1 MKNLTP
7 MMQQYLNIKEKYKDT
22 ILFFRL
28 GDFYEMFFDDAIL
41 ASKELEITLTGRDC
55 GNKERAPM
63 CGVPFHSADA
73 YIAKLVKKGYKV
85 AICEQIEDP
94 SKAKG
99 IVKRDVVRIITP
111 GTITDTKVLED
122 KNNNYLC
129 SIYMDTNGIGISYV
143 DVTTGELYT
152 TEIKC
157 NEKRLINILFDEL
170 AKIRPT
176 EIILNDYLYNK
187 KDIVKIIEN
196 KFNSIVN
203 LYCDWSYEYNDAK
216 EAILNQMSVLSL
228 DGYGLNEK
236 VYSVLSLGTLIN
248 YLNETQKIS
257 LNHLNN
263 VTFYTIDNF
272 MMLDINTRINLELTE
287 TIRGKSKKGS
297 LFGLLDCTSTSM
309 GGRMLKRWIE
319 EPLINIEDIKR
330 RLDAVDYLFNNFM
343 VVDEIK
349 ELFKNVYDIERIIG
363 KIVYGTCNARDLI
376 SLKKSISVLPTIKKI
391 LCKTSSELLLSLGR
405 ELDTLKDI
413 YELID
418 NAIIDEPPI
427 SIKEGNIIKD
437 KYSKELFELREAATK
452 GKEWIYKLEQNE
464 KERTGIKSLK
474 VGYNKV
480 FGYYI
485 EVTKSNLKYVP
496 DEYIRKQTLANAE
509 RYITPELKEMEAKI
523 LGAEDKIVKLEYD
536 IFLNI
541 RDTIKN
547 QIKMIQKSAK
557 IVAVL
562 DVFCAFA
569 ITAYKNNYVKPKLN
583 LDGII
588 QIKNGRH
595 PVVEK
600 TIGENLFIPN
610 DTYLDNGKNRIAI
623 ITGPN
628 MAGKSTYMRQ
638 VALITLMAHIG
649 SFVPA
654 DDANIGIVDR
664 IFTRV
669 GASDNLSQ
677 GQSTFM
683 VEMSEV
689 ANILNNGTKN
699 SLIILDE
706 IGRGTSTFDGLSIA
720 WAVIEYIS
728 DKIKAKTLF
737 ATHYH
742 ELSELEGKIE
752 GINNFRILVKEKG
765 DDIIF
770 LRKIDKGSADKS
782 YGIQVAKLAGVPI
795 EVIKRA
801 KEILHKLEETDI
813 NNTALTIDKNINKNI
828 NVDDANE
835 TNENQNEYQLDIFNL
850 KYNNL
855 IDRIKSIDIMKVT
868 PLDAIN
874 ILYEIVKEANKL

>member
-7 MMQQYLNIKEKYKDT
+7 MMQQYLNIKEKYKDA

-41 ASKELEITLTGRDC
+41 ASKELEITLTGREC
-55 GNKERAPM
+55 GNKEKAPM
-63 CGVPFHSADA
+63 CGIPFHSADS

-94 SKAKG
+94 SKSKG

-111 GTITDTKVLED
+111 GTITDTKILED

-129 SIYMDTNGIGISYV
+129 SIYMNATGIGISYV

-152 TEIKC
+152 TEFIG
-157 NEKRLINILFDEL
+157 NEKQLINTLFDEL

-187 KDIVKIIEN
+187 KDIIKKIEN
-196 KFNSIVN
+196 KFNSITN
-203 LYCDWSYEYNDAK
+203 LYSNWTYEYNAAK
-216 EAILNQMSVLSL
+216 EVILNQMSVLSL
-228 DGYGLNEK
+228 DGYGLNK
-236 VYSVLSLGTLIN
+236 KIYSVPSLGSLIY
-248 YLNETQKIS
+248 YLNETQKTS
-257 LNHLNN
+257 LEHLNN
-263 VTFYTIDNF
+263 VTFYTINNF

-287 TIRGKSKKGS
+287 TIRGKNKKGS
-297 LFGLLDCTSTSM
+297 LFGLLDCTSTAM

-319 EPLINIEDIKR
+319 EPLISIKEIKK
-330 RLDAVDYLFNNFM
+330 RLDAVDYLFNNFLI
-343 VVDEIK
+343 VDEIK
-349 ELFKNVYDIERIIG
+349 ELLKNVYDIERIIG

-376 SLKKSISVLPTIKKI
+376 SLKKSVLILPTIKKI
-391 LCKTSSELLLSLGR
+391 LQETSSDLLLSLGK
-405 ELDTLKDI
+405 ELDTLKDV
-413 YELID
+413 YELIE

-427 SIKEGNIIKD
+427 SVKEGNIIKNE
-437 KYSKELFELREAATK
+437 YSKELFELREAATK

-464 KERTGIKSLK
+464 RERTGIKSLK

-485 EVTKSNLKYVP
+485 EITKSNLKYVP
-496 DEYIRKQTLANAE
+496 NEYIRKQTLANSE
-509 RYITPELKEMEAKI
+509 RYITPELKEMESKI
-523 LGAEDKIVKLEYD
+523 LGAEDKIIKLEYD
-536 IFLNI
+536 IFLDI
-541 RDTIKN
+541 RETIKN
-547 QIKMIQKSAK
+547 QIKRIQESAK
-557 IVAVL
+557 IIAIL
-562 DVFCAFA
+562 DVLCALA
-569 ITAYKNNYVKPKLN
+569 ITAYKNNYTKPKLN

-600 TIGENLFIPN
+600 MLEENLFIPN
-610 DTYLDNGKNRIAI
+610 DTYLDNDKNRIAI

-689 ANILNNGTKN
+689 ANILNNGTTN

-728 DKIKAKTLF
+728 DKIGAKTLF

-752 GINNFRILVKEKG
+752 GVNNFRILVKEKG

-770 LRKIDKGSADKS
+770 LRKIGKGSADKS

-801 KEILHKLEETDI
+801 NEILLKLEETDI
-813 NNTALTIDKNINKNI
+813 NNTALTIDEN
-828 NVDDANE
+828 NVCNVNE
-835 TNENQNEYQLDIFNL
+835 VDEYQLDIFNL
-850 KYNNL
+850 KYNNF

-874 ILYEIVKEANKL
+874 ILYEIVKEANEL

>member
-157 NEKRLINILFDEL
+157 DEKRLINILFDEL

-236 VYSVLSLGTLIN
+236 VYSVLSLGSLIN

-343 VVDEIK
+343 IVDEIK

-418 NAIIDEPPI
+418 KAIIDEPPI

-437 KYSKELFELREAATK
+437 EYSKELFELREAATK

-547 QIKMIQKSAK
+547 QIKRIQKSAK

-828 NVDDANE
+828 SVDDANE
-835 TNENQNEYQLDIFNL
+835 TNENQNECQLDIFNL

-855 IDRIKSIDIMKVT
+855 IDKIKSIDIMKVT

>member
-7 MMQQYLNIKEKYKDT
+7 MMQQYLSIKEKYKDA

-28 GDFYEMFFDDAIL
+28 GDFYEMFFDDAVL

-55 GNKERAPM
+55 GSKERAPM

-94 SKAKG
+94 SKSKG

-111 GTITDTKVLED
+111 GTITDTKILED

-129 SIYMDTNGIGISYV
+129 SIYMDTTGIGVSYV

-152 TEIKC
+152 TEIRG
-157 NEKRLINILFDEL
+157 NEKLLINTLFDEL

-176 EIILNDYLYNK
+176 EAIVNDYLYNK
-187 KDIVKIIEN
+187 KDIVKTIKN
-196 KFNSIVN
+196 KFNSIIN
-203 LYCDWSYEYNDAK
+203 LYSNWTYEYNTAK
-216 EAILNQMSVLSL
+216 EVILNQMSVISL

-236 VYSVLSLGTLIN
+236 LYSVLSLGSLIN

-257 LNHLNN
+257 LKHLNY
-263 VTFYTIDNF
+263 VTFYSVNNF

-297 LFGLLDCTSTSM
+297 LFGLLDCTSTAM

-319 EPLINIEDIKR
+319 EPLINIKDIKK
-330 RLDAVDYLFNNFM
+330 RLDAVDYLFNNFLI
-343 VVDEIK
+343 VDEIK
-349 ELFKNVYDIERIIG
+349 ELLKNVYDIERIIG

-391 LCKTSSELLLSLGR
+391 LQETSSDLLLSLGK
-405 ELDTLKDI
+405 ELDTLRDV
-413 YELID
+413 YELIE
-418 NAIIDEPPI
+418 NAIVDDPPI
-427 SIKEGNIIKD
+427 SIKEGNIIKNE
-437 KYSKELFELREAATK
+437 YNKELFELREAATK

-464 KERTGIKSLK
+464 RERTGIKSLK
-474 VGYNKV
+474 IGYNKV

-485 EVTKSNLKYVP
+485 EITKSNLKYVP
-496 DEYIRKQTLANAE
+496 NEYIRKQTLANAE
-509 RYITPELKEMEAKI
+509 RYITPELKEMESKI

-536 IFLNI
+536 IFLDI
-541 RDTIKN
+541 RETIKN
-547 QIKMIQKSAK
+547 QIKRIQESAK
-557 IVAVL
+557 IIAIL
-562 DVFCAFA
+562 DVLCAFA
-569 ITAYKNNYVKPKLN
+569 ITAYKNNYTKPKLN

-588 QIKNGRH
+588 HIKNGRH
-595 PVVEK
+595 PVVERML
-600 TIGENLFIPN
+600 GENLFIPN
-610 DTYLDNGKNRIAI
+610 DTYLDNDKNRVAI

-654 DDANIGIVDR
+654 DEANIGIVDR

-728 DKIKAKTLF
+728 NKIGAKTLF

-782 YGIQVAKLAGVPI
+782 YGIQVAKLAGVPV

-801 KEILHKLEETDI
+801 KEILHRLEETDI
-813 NNTALTIDKNINKNI
+813 NNTALTIEENIKENNINEI
-828 NVDDANE
+828 D
-835 TNENQNEYQLDIFNL
+835 EYQLDFFNL

-855 IDRIKSIDIMKVT
+855 IDKIKSIDIMKVT

-874 ILYEIVKEANKL
+874 ILYEIVKEASKL

>member
-7 MMQQYLNIKEKYKDT
+7 MMKQYLNIKEKYKDA

-94 SKAKG
+94 SKSKG

-111 GTITDTKVLED
+111 GTITDTKILED

-129 SIYMDTNGIGISYV
+129 SIYMDITGIGLSYV

-152 TEIKC
+152 TEITG
-157 NEKRLINILFDEL
+157 NEKILINTLFDEL

-187 KDIVKIIEN
+187 KDIIKKIEN
-196 KFNSIVN
+196 KFNSITN
-203 LYCDWSYEYNDAK
+203 FYDNWTYEYNVAK
-216 EAILNQMSVLSL
+216 EVILNQMSVLSL
-228 DGYGLNEK
+228 DGYGLNGK
-236 VYSVLSLGTLIN
+236 VYSVISLGSLIN
-248 YLNETQKIS
+248 YLNETQKITLKH
-257 LNHLNN
+257 LNH

-272 MMLDINTRINLELTE
+272 MMLDINTRVNLELTE
-287 TIRGKSKKGS
+287 TIRGKNKKGS
-297 LFGLLDCTSTSM
+297 LFGLLDCTSTAM

-319 EPLINIEDIKR
+319 EPLINIKDIKE
-330 RLDAVDYLFNNFM
+330 RLDAVDYLFNNFL

-349 ELFKNVYDIERIIG
+349 ELLKSVYDIERIIG

-376 SLKKSISVLPTIKKI
+376 SLKKSVLVFPAIKNI
-391 LCKTSSELLLSLGR
+391 LQKTSSKLLLSLGKK
-405 ELDTLKDI
+405 LDTLKDI
-413 YELID
+413 YELIE

-427 SIKEGNIIKD
+427 SIKEGNIIKNE
-437 KYSKELFELREAATK
+437 YSKELFELREAATK

-464 KERTGIKSLK
+464 RERTKIKSLK
-474 VGYNKV
+474 IGYNKV

-485 EVTKSNLKYVP
+485 EITKSNLKYVP
-496 DEYIRKQTLANAE
+496 NEYIRKQTLANSE
-509 RYITPELKEMEAKI
+509 RYITPELKEMESKI
-523 LGAEDKIVKLEYD
+523 LGAQDKIVKLEYD
-536 IFLNI
+536 IFINI
-541 RDTIKN
+541 RETIKD
-547 QIKMIQKSAK
+547 QIKRIQESAK
-557 IVAVL
+557 IIAIL
-562 DVFCAFA
+562 DVLCAFA
-569 ITAYKNNYVKPKLN
+569 ITAYKNNYTKPKLN

-600 TIGENLFIPN
+600 MLGEGLFIPN
-610 DTYLDNGKNRIAI
+610 DTFLDNDKNRIAI

-689 ANILNNGTKN
+689 ANILNNGTAN

-728 DKIKAKTLF
+728 DKIEAKTLF

-752 GINNFRILVKEKG
+752 GVNNFRILVKEKG

-770 LRKIDKGSADKS
+770 LRKIGKGSADKS
-782 YGIQVAKLAGVPI
+782 YGIQVAKLAGVPLD
-795 EVIKRA
+795 VIKRA
-801 KEILHKLEETDI
+801 KEILRRLEETDI
-813 NNTALTIDKNINKNI
+813 NNTALTIDENIEVC
-828 NVDDANE
+828 NVNE
-835 TNENQNEYQLDIFNL
+835 INEYQLDFFNL
-850 KYNNL
+850 KYNNF
-855 IDRIKSIDIMKVT
+855 IDKIKSIDIMKVT

-874 ILYEIVKEANKL
+874 ILYEIIKEASEL

>member
-7 MMQQYLNIKEKYKDT
+7 MMQQYLNIKEKYKDA

-41 ASKELEITLTGRDC
+41 ASKELEIALTGRDC

-63 CGVPFHSADA
+63 CGVPFHSADT

-94 SKAKG
+94 SKSKG

-111 GTITDTKVLED
+111 GTITDTKILDD

-129 SIYMDTNGIGISYV
+129 SIYMDTSGIGISYV

-152 TEIKC
+152 TEIKG
-157 NEKRLINILFDEL
+157 NEKLLINTLFDEL

-187 KDIVKIIEN
+187 KDIVKIFEN
-196 KFNSIVN
+196 KFNSITN
-203 LYCDWSYEYNDAK
+203 LYSNWTYKYDDAK
-216 EAILNQMSVLSL
+216 EVILNQMSVLSL
-228 DGYGLNEK
+228 DGYGLNKK
-236 VYSVLSLGTLIN
+236 VYSVLSLGSLIN

-257 LNHLNN
+257 LKHLNH

-287 TIRGKSKKGS
+287 TIRGKNKKGS
-297 LFGLLDCTSTSM
+297 LFGLLDCTSTAM

-319 EPLINIEDIKR
+319 EPLINIKDIKK
-330 RLDAVDYLFNNFM
+330 RLDAVDYLFNNFLI
-343 VVDEIK
+343 VDEIK
-349 ELFKNVYDIERIIG
+349 ELLKNVYDIERIIG

-391 LCKTSSELLLSLGR
+391 LQETSSDLLLSLGK
-405 ELDTLKDI
+405 ELDTLRDV
-413 YELID
+413 YELIE

-427 SIKEGNIIKD
+427 SVKEGNIIKSE
-437 KYSKELFELREAATK
+437 YSKELFELREAATK

-464 KERTGIKSLK
+464 RERTGIKSLK
-474 VGYNKV
+474 IGYNKV

-485 EVTKSNLKYVP
+485 EITKSNLKYVP
-496 DEYIRKQTLANAE
+496 NEYIRKQTLANSE
-509 RYITPELKEMEAKI
+509 RYVTPELKEMEAKI
-523 LGAEDKIVKLEYD
+523 LGAEDKIIKLEYD
-536 IFLNI
+536 IFLSI
-541 RDTIKN
+541 RETIKN
-547 QIKMIQKSAK
+547 QIKRIQESAR
-557 IVAVL
+557 IIAIL
-562 DVFCAFA
+562 DVLCAFA

-689 ANILNNGTKN
+689 ANILNNGTAN

-728 DKIKAKTLF
+728 DKIGAKTLF

-752 GINNFRILVKEKG
+752 GVNNFRILVKEKG

-770 LRKIDKGSADKS
+770 LRKIGKGSADKS

-813 NNTALTIDKNINKNI
+813 NNTALITDENT
-828 NVDDANE
+828 NVCDVKE
-835 TNENQNEYQLDIFNL
+835 VNEYQLDIFNL
-850 KYNNL
+850 KYNNF

-874 ILYEIVKEANKL
+874 ILYEIVKEANEL

>member
-7 MMQQYLNIKEKYKDT
+7 MMQQYLKIKEKYKDA

-41 ASKELEITLTGRDC
+41 ASKELEITLTGREC

-63 CGVPFHSADA
+63 CGIPFHSADS

-94 SKAKG
+94 SKSKG

-111 GTITDTKVLED
+111 GTITDTKILED

-129 SIYMDTNGIGISYV
+129 SIYMDATGIGISYV

-152 TEIKC
+152 TEFIG
-157 NEKRLINILFDEL
+157 NEKQLINTLFDEL

-187 KDIVKIIEN
+187 KDIVKKIEN
-196 KFNSIVN
+196 KFNSITN
-203 LYCDWSYEYNDAK
+203 LYSNWTYEYNAAK
-216 EAILNQMSVLSL
+216 EVILNQMSVLSL
-228 DGYGLNEK
+228 DGYGLNK
-236 VYSVLSLGTLIN
+236 KIYSVPSLGSLIY
-248 YLNETQKIS
+248 YLNETQKTS
-257 LNHLNN
+257 LEHLNH
-263 VTFYTIDNF
+263 VTFYTVDNF

-287 TIRGKSKKGS
+287 TIRGKNKKGS
-297 LFGLLDCTSTSM
+297 LFGLLDCTSTAM

-319 EPLINIEDIKR
+319 EPLISIKEIKK
-330 RLDAVDYLFNNFM
+330 RLDAVDYLFNNFLI
-343 VVDEIK
+343 VDEIK
-349 ELFKNVYDIERIIG
+349 ELLKNVYDIERIIG

-376 SLKKSISVLPTIKKI
+376 SLKKSVSILPNIKKI
-391 LCKTSSELLLSLGR
+391 LQETSSDLLLSLGK
-405 ELDTLKDI
+405 ELDTLKDV
-413 YELID
+413 YELIE

-427 SIKEGNIIKD
+427 SVKEGNIIKNE
-437 KYSKELFELREAATK
+437 YSKELFELREAAIK

-464 KERTGIKSLK
+464 RERTGIKSLK

-485 EVTKSNLKYVP
+485 EITKSNLKYVP
-496 DEYIRKQTLANAE
+496 NEYIRKQTLANSE
-509 RYITPELKEMEAKI
+509 RYVTPELKEMESKI

-541 RDTIKN
+541 RETIKN
-547 QIKMIQKSAK
+547 QIKRIQESAK
-557 IVAVL
+557 IIAIL
-562 DVFCAFA
+562 DVLCAFA
-569 ITAYKNNYVKPKLN
+569 ITAYKNNYTKPKLN

-600 TIGENLFIPN
+600 MLEENLFIPN

-689 ANILNNGTKN
+689 ANILNNGTTN

-728 DKIKAKTLF
+728 DKIGAKTLF

-752 GINNFRILVKEKG
+752 GVNNFRILVKEKG

-770 LRKIDKGSADKS
+770 LRKIGKGSADKS

-795 EVIKRA
+795 EVIKKA
-801 KEILHKLEETDI
+801 KEILLKLEETDI
-813 NNTALTIDKNINKNI
+813 NNTALTIDENIDKNI
-828 NVDDANE
+828 NVCNVNKVD
-835 TNENQNEYQLDIFNL
+835 EYQLDIFNL
-850 KYNNL
+850 KYNNF

-874 ILYEIVKEANKL
+874 ILYEIVKEANEL

>member
-157 NEKRLINILFDEL
+157 DEKRLINILFDEL

-547 QIKMIQKSAK
+547 QIKRIQKSAK